1 MSESKLRAV
10 RSRLKGGQLVRNA
23 LALMISSGGTAVLGV
38 VFWGIAAHLATTTVV
53 GRTSAEIAA
62 MMLLANIAQLS
73 FGTLFERFL
82 PIAGTETRRFV
93 TRAYAL
99 CLTVALVVST
109 VYVISG
115 LSNGFLPP
123 GGKWRIVFVVVV
135 LFWTIFVLQD
145 SALVGLRASRWVPVE
160 NIIFAVVKL
169 ALLSALIGVSATQGI
184 FLAWSAPVVLMVI
197 VVNVYLFKWR
207 IPTHELKSVAN
218 EKLPSLREI
227 SQLAVAQYATFLLAM
242 FTPTIV
248 ALIVLD
254 RLGAI
259 ANAHYYLPALIASGL
274 SMFLW
279 NIATS
284 FIVEASSEPARLH
297 RHAITTMWTGITVLT
312 PCIAIGV
319 IFAPQLLRVFGATYA
334 LHGTTLLRM
343 LLLSLPGSA
352 VTIFYTSF
360 AWLDKRVWWLAIRQL
375 IIMLMYF
382 ALVLTLIGHFALLAV
397 GIASLVTSGIQG
409 LVFLPVLLRRIKR
422 TDSAAS

>member
-1 MSESKLRAV
+1 
-10 RSRLKGGQLVRNA
+10 
-23 LALMISSGGTAVLGV
+23 MISSGGTAVLGV

-82 PIAGTETRRFV
+82 PIAGTQTRRFV
-93 TRAYAL
+93 TRAYVL
-99 CLTVALVVST
+99 CEVVALIVSVAYVV
-109 VYVISG
+109 SG
-115 LSNGFLPP
+115 LSNGFLPS
-123 GGKWRIVFVVVV
+123 GVQWRILFVVVV

-160 NIIFAVVKL
+160 NISFAIIKL
-169 ALLSALIGVSATQGI
+169 LLLAAMISVSVSQGI
-184 FLAWSAPVVLMVI
+184 FLAWSMPVIAMVI

-207 IPTHELKSVAN
+207 IPSHESQSTPN
-218 EKLPSLREI
+218 EQLPSLREI
-227 SQLAVAQYATFLLAM
+227 SQLALAQYSTFLLSM

-248 ALIVLD
+248 ALIVLE

-284 FIVEASSEPARLH
+284 FIVEASSEPASLH
-297 RHAITTMWTGITVLT
+297 RHAITTMWTGVTVLT
-312 PCIAIGV
+312 PCILVGV
-319 IFAPQLLRVFGATYA
+319 VFAPELLRVFGATYA
-334 LHGTTLLRM
+334 VHGTTLLRM

-360 AWLDKRVWWLAIRQL
+360 AWLDKRVWWLAVRQL
-375 IIMLMYF
+375 IITLVYF
-382 ALVLTLIGHFALLAV
+382 ALVLTLIGHFGLIAV
-397 GIASLVTSGIQG
+397 GIASLITSGLQG
-409 LVFLPVLLRRIKR
+409 IIFFPVLLRRIQKI
-422 TDSAAS
+422 DA

>member
-1 MSESKLRAV
+1 MHLV
-10 RSRLKGGQLVRNA
+10 GGQLVRNA

-82 PIAGTETRRFV
+82 PIAGRETRRFV
-93 TRAYAL
+93 TRAYVL
-99 CLTVALVVST
+99 CESVALVVSAA
-109 VYVISG
+109 YVVSG
-115 LSNGFLPP
+115 LSNGFLPA
-123 GGKWRIVFVVVV
+123 GVHWRVLFVVVV

-169 ALLSALIGVSATQGI
+169 VLLSALIGVSASQGI

-197 VVNVYLFKWR
+197 VVNVYLFRWR
-207 IPTHELKSVAN
+207 IPAHELRSAPS
-218 EKLPSLREI
+218 ERLPSLREI

-248 ALIVLD
+248 ALIVLE
-254 RLGAI
+254 RLGAV

-284 FIVEASSEPARLH
+284 FIVEASSEPASLH

-312 PCIAIGV
+312 PCILIGV
-319 IFAPQLLRVFGATYA
+319 IFAPQLLSVFGATYA

-375 IIMLMYF
+375 IITLVYF
-382 ALVLTLIGHFALLAV
+382 ALVLSLIGHFALAAV
-397 GIASLVTSGIQG
+397 GIASLITSGIQG
-409 LVFLPVLLRRIKR
+409 LIFLPVLLRRIQR
-422 TDSAAS
+422 IDVVVP

>member
-1 MSESKLRAV
+1 MSPRSHRRLRA
-10 RSRLKGGQLVRNA
+10 RLNSGQLVRNA
-23 LALMISSGGTAVLGV
+23 VALMISSGGTAVLGV

-82 PIAGTETRRFV
+82 PIAGTQTRRFV
-93 TRAYAL
+93 TRAYVL
-99 CLTVALVVST
+99 CEVVALIVSVAYVV
-109 VYVISG
+109 SG
-115 LSNGFLPP
+115 LSNGFLPS
-123 GGKWRIVFVVVV
+123 GVQWRILFVVVV

-160 NIIFAVVKL
+160 NISFAIIKL
-169 ALLSALIGVSATQGI
+169 LLLAAMISVSVSQGI
-184 FLAWSAPVVLMVI
+184 FLAWSMPVIAMVI

-207 IPTHELKSVAN
+207 IPSHESKSTPN
-218 EKLPSLREI
+218 EQLPSLREI
-227 SQLAVAQYATFLLAM
+227 SQLALAQYSTFLLSM

-248 ALIVLD
+248 ALIVLE

-284 FIVEASSEPARLH
+284 FIVEASSEPASLH
-297 RHAITTMWTGITVLT
+297 RHAITTMWTGVTVLT
-312 PCIAIGV
+312 PCILVGV
-319 IFAPQLLRVFGATYA
+319 VFAPELLRVFGATYA
-334 LHGTTLLRM
+334 VHGTTLLRM

-360 AWLDKRVWWLAIRQL
+360 AWLDKRVWWLAVRQL
-375 IIMLMYF
+375 IITLVYF
-382 ALVLTLIGHFALLAV
+382 ALVLTLIGHFGLIAV
-397 GIASLVTSGIQG
+397 GIASLITSGLQG
-409 LVFLPVLLRRIKR
+409 VIFFPVLLRRIQKI
-422 TDSAAS
+422 DA

>member
-1 MSESKLRAV
+1 
-10 RSRLKGGQLVRNA
+10 
-23 LALMISSGGTAVLGV
+23 MISSGGTAVLGV

-82 PIAGTETRRFV
+82 PIAGTQTRRFV
-93 TRAYAL
+93 TRAYVL
-99 CLTVALVVST
+99 CEVVALIVSVAYVV
-109 VYVISG
+109 SG
-115 LSNGFLPP
+115 LSNGFLPS
-123 GGKWRIVFVVVV
+123 GVQWRILFVVVV

-160 NIIFAVVKL
+160 NISFAIIKL
-169 ALLSALIGVSATQGI
+169 LLLAAMISVSVSQGI
-184 FLAWSAPVVLMVI
+184 FLAWSMPVIAMVI

-207 IPTHELKSVAN
+207 IPSHESQSTPN
-218 EKLPSLREI
+218 EQLPSLREI
-227 SQLAVAQYATFLLAM
+227 SQLALAQYSTFLLSM

-248 ALIVLD
+248 ALIVLE

-284 FIVEASSEPARLH
+284 FIVEASSEPASLH
-297 RHAITTMWTGITVLT
+297 RHAITTMWTGVTVLT
-312 PCIAIGV
+312 PCILVGV
-319 IFAPQLLRVFGATYA
+319 VFAPELLRVFGATYA
-334 LHGTTLLRM
+334 VHGTTLLRM

-360 AWLDKRVWWLAIRQL
+360 AWLDKRVWWLAVRQL
-375 IIMLMYF
+375 IITLVYF
-382 ALVLTLIGHFALLAV
+382 ALVLTLIGHFGLIAV
-397 GIASLVTSGIQG
+397 GIASLITSGLQG
-409 LVFLPVLLRRIKR
+409 VIFFPVLLRRIQKI
-422 TDSAAS
+422 DA

>member
-1 MSESKLRAV
+1 MSQSGRRAV
-10 RSRLKGGQLVRNA
+10 RVHLVGGQLVRNA

-82 PIAGTETRRFV
+82 PIAGRETRRFV
-93 TRAYAL
+93 TRAYVL
-99 CLTVALVVST
+99 CESVALVVSAA
-109 VYVISG
+109 YVVSG
-115 LSNGFLPP
+115 LSNGFLPA
-123 GGKWRIVFVVVV
+123 GVHWRVLFVVVV

-169 ALLSALIGVSATQGI
+169 VLLSALIGVSASQGI

-197 VVNVYLFKWR
+197 VVNVYLFRWR
-207 IPTHELKSVAN
+207 IPAHELRSAPS
-218 EKLPSLREI
+218 ERLPSLREI

-248 ALIVLD
+248 ALIVLE
-254 RLGAI
+254 RLGAV

-284 FIVEASSEPARLH
+284 FIVEASSEPASLH

-312 PCIAIGV
+312 PCILIGV
-319 IFAPQLLRVFGATYA
+319 IFAPQLLSVFGATYA

-375 IIMLMYF
+375 IITLVYF
-382 ALVLTLIGHFALLAV
+382 ALVLSLIGHFALAAV
-397 GIASLVTSGIQG
+397 GIASLITSGIQG
-409 LVFLPVLLRRIKR
+409 LIFLPVLLRRIQR
-422 TDSAAS
+422 IDVVVP

>member
-1 MSESKLRAV
+1 
-10 RSRLKGGQLVRNA
+10 
-23 LALMISSGGTAVLGV
+23 MISSGGTAVLGV

-82 PIAGTETRRFV
+82 PIAGTQTRRFV
-93 TRAYAL
+93 TRAYVL
-99 CLTVALVVST
+99 CEVVALIVSVAYVV
-109 VYVISG
+109 SG
-115 LSNGFLPP
+115 LSNGFLPS
-123 GGKWRIVFVVVV
+123 GVQWRILFVVVV

-160 NIIFAVVKL
+160 NISFAIIKL
-169 ALLSALIGVSATQGI
+169 LLLAAMISVSVSQGI
-184 FLAWSAPVVLMVI
+184 FLAWSMPVIAMVI

-207 IPTHELKSVAN
+207 IPSHESKSTPN
-218 EKLPSLREI
+218 EQLPSLREI
-227 SQLAVAQYATFLLAM
+227 SQLALAQYSTFLLSM

-248 ALIVLD
+248 ALIVLE

-284 FIVEASSEPARLH
+284 FIVEASSEPASLH
-297 RHAITTMWTGITVLT
+297 RHAITTMWTGVTVLT
-312 PCIAIGV
+312 PCILVGV
-319 IFAPQLLRVFGATYA
+319 VFAPELLRVFGATYA
-334 LHGTTLLRM
+334 VHGTTLLRM

-360 AWLDKRVWWLAIRQL
+360 AWLDKRVWWLAVRQL
-375 IIMLMYF
+375 IITLVYF
-382 ALVLTLIGHFALLAV
+382 ALVLTLIGHFGLIAV
-397 GIASLVTSGIQG
+397 GIASLITSGLQG
-409 LVFLPVLLRRIKR
+409 VIFFPVLLRRIQKI
-422 TDSAAS
+422 DA

>member
-1 MSESKLRAV
+1 
-10 RSRLKGGQLVRNA
+10 
-23 LALMISSGGTAVLGV
+23 MISSGGTAVLGV

-82 PIAGTETRRFV
+82 PIAGTQTRRFV
-93 TRAYAL
+93 TRAYVL
-99 CLTVALVVST
+99 CEVVALIVSVAYVV
-109 VYVISG
+109 SG
-115 LSNGFLPP
+115 LSNGFLPS
-123 GGKWRIVFVVVV
+123 GVQWRILFVVVV

-160 NIIFAVVKL
+160 NISFAIIKL
-169 ALLSALIGVSATQGI
+169 LLLAAMISVSVSQGI
-184 FLAWSAPVVLMVI
+184 FLAWSMPVIAMVI

-207 IPTHELKSVAN
+207 IPSHESQSTPN
-218 EKLPSLREI
+218 EQLPSLREI
-227 SQLAVAQYATFLLAM
+227 SQLALAQYSTFLLSM

-248 ALIVLD
+248 ALIVLE

-284 FIVEASSEPARLH
+284 FIVEASSEPASLH
-297 RHAITTMWTGITVLT
+297 RHAITTMWTGVTVLT
-312 PCIAIGV
+312 PCILVGV
-319 IFAPQLLRVFGATYA
+319 VLAPELLRVFGATYA
-334 LHGTTLLRM
+334 VHGTTLLRM

-360 AWLDKRVWWLAIRQL
+360 AWLDKRVWWLAVRQL
-375 IIMLMYF
+375 IITLVYF
-382 ALVLTLIGHFALLAV
+382 ALVLTLIGHFGLIAV
-397 GIASLVTSGIQG
+397 GIASLITSGLQG
-409 LVFLPVLLRRIKR
+409 IIFFPVLLRRIQKI
-422 TDSAAS
+422 DA

>member
-1 MSESKLRAV
+1 MSESKLRTLRA
-10 RSRLKGGQLVRNA
+10 RFKDGQLVRNA
-23 LALMISSGGTAVLGV
+23 VALMISSGGTAVLGV

-93 TRAYAL
+93 ARAYAL
-99 CLTVALVVST
+99 CVVVALIVST
-109 VYVISG
+109 VYVMTG

-123 GGKWRIVFVVVV
+123 GVHWRVLFVVVV

-160 NIIFAVVKL
+160 NIFFAVVKL
-169 ALLSALIGVSATQGI
+169 VLLSALIDVSASQGI
-184 FLAWSAPVVLMVI
+184 FLAWSTPVVLMVI
-197 VVNVYLFKWR
+197 VVNVYLFKWL
-207 IPTHELKSVAN
+207 IPTHEVRVAPS
-218 EKLPSLREI
+218 ERLPSLREI
-227 SQLAVAQYATFLLAM
+227 SQLALAQYSTFLLAM

-284 FIVEASSEPARLH
+284 FIVEASSEPTSMH
-297 RHAITTMWTGITVLT
+297 RHAITTMWTGITVIT
-312 PCIAIGV
+312 PCVIIGV
-319 IFAPQLLRVFGATYA
+319 AFAPQLLRIFGVTYA

-375 IIMLMYF
+375 IIMLVYF

-409 LVFLPVLLRRIKR
+409 LVFLPVLIKRIRRI
-422 TDSAAS
+422 DASLS

>member
-1 MSESKLRAV
+1 
-10 RSRLKGGQLVRNA
+10 
-23 LALMISSGGTAVLGV
+23 MISSGGTAVLGV

-82 PIAGTETRRFV
+82 PIAGTQTRRFV
-93 TRAYAL
+93 TRAYVL
-99 CLTVALVVST
+99 CEVVALIVSVAYVV
-109 VYVISG
+109 SG
-115 LSNGFLPP
+115 LSNGFLPS
-123 GGKWRIVFVVVV
+123 GVQWRILFVVVV

-160 NIIFAVVKL
+160 NISFAIIKL
-169 ALLSALIGVSATQGI
+169 LLLAAMISVSVSQGI
-184 FLAWSAPVVLMVI
+184 FLAWSMPVIAMVI

-207 IPTHELKSVAN
+207 IPSHESKSTPN
-218 EKLPSLREI
+218 EQLPSLREI
-227 SQLAVAQYATFLLAM
+227 SQLALAQYSTFLLSM

-248 ALIVLD
+248 ALIVLE

-284 FIVEASSEPARLH
+284 FIVEASSEPASLH
-297 RHAITTMWTGITVLT
+297 RHAITTMWTGVTVLT
-312 PCIAIGV
+312 PCILVGV
-319 IFAPQLLRVFGATYA
+319 VFAPELLRVFGATYA
-334 LHGTTLLRM
+334 VHGTTLLRM

-360 AWLDKRVWWLAIRQL
+360 AWLDKRVWWLAVRQL
-375 IIMLMYF
+375 IITLVYF
-382 ALVLTLIGHFALLAV
+382 ALVLTLIGHFGLIAV
-397 GIASLVTSGIQG
+397 GIASLITSGLQG
-409 LVFLPVLLRRIKR
+409 IIFFPVLLRRIQKI
-422 TDSAAS
+422 DA

>member
-1 MSESKLRAV
+1 MSQSGRRAV
-10 RSRLKGGQLVRNA
+10 RAQLVGGQLVRNA
-23 LALMISSGGTAVLGV
+23 IALMISSGGTAVLGV

-82 PIAGTETRRFV
+82 PIAGKETRRFV
-93 TRAYAL
+93 TRAYVL
-99 CLTVALVVST
+99 CESVALVVSAA
-109 VYVISG
+109 YVISG

-123 GGKWRIVFVVVV
+123 GVHWRVLFVVVV

-169 ALLSALIGVSATQGI
+169 ALLSAFIGVSTSQGI
-184 FLAWSAPVVLMVI
+184 FLAWSTPVILMVI

-207 IPTHELKSVAN
+207 IPAHELRSVPS
-218 EKLPSLREI
+218 ERLPSLREI

-248 ALIVLD
+248 ALIVLE
-254 RLGAI
+254 RLGAV

-284 FIVEASSEPARLH
+284 FIVEASSEPSSLH

-312 PCIAIGV
+312 PCILIGV
-319 IFAPQLLRVFGATYA
+319 VFAPRLLSVFGATYA

-375 IIMLMYF
+375 IIMLVYF

-397 GIASLVTSGIQG
+397 GIASLITSGIQG
-409 LVFLPVLLRRIKR
+409 LIFLPVLFRRIQR
-422 TDSAAS
+422 IDAVAS